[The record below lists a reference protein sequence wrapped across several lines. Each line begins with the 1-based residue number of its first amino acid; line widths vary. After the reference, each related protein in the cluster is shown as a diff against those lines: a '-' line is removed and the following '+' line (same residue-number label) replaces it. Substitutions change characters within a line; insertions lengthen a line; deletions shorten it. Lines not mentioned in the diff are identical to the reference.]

1 MNDELIKLL
10 LKVMTTTFVLMAVI
24 MLCCVVTPRLAKWI
38 DDRRPPQP
46 PDDGGKGEDAP
57 DAPDAPDVRGPFDA
71 SHEEDYDLNYKIYNK
86 DIYGVDFKNGKE
98 KNG

>member
-10 LKVMTTTFVLMAVI
+10 LRVMTTTFVLMAVI

-38 DDRRPPQP
+38 DDRRPPKP
-46 PDDGGKGEDAP
+46 PDNGGKDEDSS
-57 DAPDAPDVRGPFDA
+57 DMPDVRGPFDA

-86 DIYGVDFKNGKE
+86 DIYGVDFKHGKE